1 MNSRVSP
8 AEWRWLALVSLLIM
22 AVSSLP
28 VIVGFAAQTPE
39 MIFNGTVIDRQDFAV
54 HLASMQQG
62 LQGEWEYRLVF
73 TTEASSAKPVK
84 MAYIALG
91 HIAGWLHLDLVL
103 TYHIARWILGFG
115 VLAMIYRLMSIA
127 FEPIVL
133 RRISFLL
140 AATASGLGWLML
152 AIDWLPDSQIWPAD
166 FWLVDI
172 YIFFSLATF
181 PHFAAVALLILT
193 MAVSY
198 LNFIETGKVGCWMLA
213 AIAGVLII
221 PIQPFSVA
229 IGDLIAGGAVIASW
243 RKQGKIRSIDLLALA
258 GLVAAQAPL
267 LWLNASAFTTDPV
280 WQGFTAQNITLS
292 PPPVYYLL
300 GIGILGPL
308 AAWGGYI
315 AWRRR
320 NLVGITALCW
330 TIGALLFCYAPLR
343 FQRRFSAN
351 LTIPL
356 GLLAAMALGLGFLPW
371 LSKHQQWKRRGS
383 LIMLLVVVAAS
394 PSSLYLSAGN
404 ALYASGQPASIF
416 DPASLVR
423 VVDWLG
429 ENAGPD
435 DALLATARSG
445 LLVPPRIGLRT
456 YVGHPIETLDYE
468 QKNER
473 VMAFFQVEGMTMVDR
488 IGFLA
493 ECGCNWV
500 LFGPYEGV
508 GGEIF
513 DPNSLSIL
521 QLEYQEQDVRLYRII
536 RNAGEL
542 WRQLRLST
550 QYVEPLRIKEKEL

>member
-22 AVSSLP
+22 AISSLP
-28 VIVGFAAQTPE
+28 VIAGFTAQTPE
-39 MIFNGTVIDRQDFAV
+39 MIFNGTVMDRQDFAV

-62 LQGEWEYRLVF
+62 LQGEWEYRLLF
-73 TTEASSAKPVK
+73 TTEPSNAKPVK
-84 MAYIALG
+84 LAYITLG
-91 HIAGWLHLDLVL
+91 HIARWLHLDLVL
-103 TYHIARWILGFG
+103 TYHIGRWILGLG
-115 VLAMIYRLMSIA
+115 VLAMIYRLMSMA

-133 RRISFLL
+133 RRVGFLL
-140 AATASGLGWLML
+140 ATTASGLGWLML
-152 AIDWLPDSQIWPAD
+152 AIDWLPDPQIWPVD

-172 YIFFSLATF
+172 YVFFSLATF
-181 PHFAAVALLILT
+181 PHFAAVALLILA
-193 MAVSY
+193 MAISY

-221 PIQPFSVA
+221 PVQPFSVA

-243 RKQGKIRSIDLLALA
+243 RKRGTIRLIDLLALA
-258 GLVAAQAPL
+258 GLVTAQAPL
-267 LWLNASAFTTDPV
+267 LWLNARAFTSEPV
-280 WQGFTAQNITLS
+280 WQGFAAQNITLS
-292 PPPVYYLL
+292 PPLVYYLL

-315 AWRRR
+315 AWQRR
-320 NLVGITALCW
+320 NLVGVTALCW
-330 TIGALLFCYAPLR
+330 TIGALLLCYAPLR
-343 FQRRFSAN
+343 FQRRFSAD

-371 LSKHQQWKRRGS
+371 LSKHQQWKRWGS

-404 ALYASGQPASIF
+404 ALYASGQPAPIF
-416 DPASLVR
+416 DPAPLVR

-435 DALLATARSG
+435 DALLASARSG

-456 YVGHPIETLDYE
+456 FVGHTIETLDYD

-473 VMAFFQVEGMTMVDR
+473 VNTFFQVEGMTMVDR
-488 IGFLA
+488 IEFLA

-500 LFGPYEGV
+500 LFGPYERAE
-508 GGEIF
+508 GEVF
-513 DPNSLSIL
+513 DPSSLSIL
-521 QLEYQEQDVRLYRII
+521 QLEYQEQDVQLYRII
-536 RNAGEL
+536 HNVGE
-542 WRQLRLST
+542 
-550 QYVEPLRIKEKEL
+550 V

>member
-1 MNSRVSP
+1 MNSRISP

-22 AVSSLP
+22 AISSMP
-28 VIVGFAAQTPE
+28 VIAGFAAQTPE
-39 MIFNGTVIDRQDFAV
+39 VIFNGAVMDRQDFAV

-62 LQGEWEYRLVF
+62 LQGEWEYRLLF
-73 TTEASSAKPVK
+73 TTEPSTAKPVK
-84 MAYIALG
+84 LAYITLG
-91 HIAGWLHLDLVL
+91 HIARWLHLDLVL
-103 TYHIARWILGFG
+103 TYHIGRWIFGLG
-115 VLAMIYRLMSIA
+115 VLAMIYQLMA
-127 FEPIVL
+127 MTFKPLML
-133 RRISFLL
+133 RRIGFLL

-152 AIDWLPDSQIWPAD
+152 VIDWLPDQQIWPVD
-166 FWLVDI
+166 FWLVDM

-193 MAVSY
+193 MAISY
-198 LNFIETGKVGCWMLA
+198 LNFTETGKAGYWMLA

-243 RKQGKIRSIDLLALA
+243 RKQGKVRLIDLLALA

-267 LWLNASAFTTDPV
+267 LWLNARAFTSDPV
-280 WQGFTAQNITLS
+280 WQGFAAQNITLS
-292 PPPVYYLL
+292 PPLVYYLL

-320 NLVGITALCW
+320 NLVGVTALCW
-330 TIGALLFCYAPLR
+330 TIGALLLCYAPLR
-343 FQRRFSAN
+343 LQRRFSAN

-371 LSKHQQWKRRGS
+371 LSKHQQWKRWGS
-383 LIMLLVVVAAS
+383 LIMLLVVVVAS

-404 ALYASGQPASIF
+404 ALYAGGQPAPIF

-423 VVDWLG
+423 MLDWLG

-435 DALLATARSG
+435 DALLASARSG

-456 YVGHPIETLDYE
+456 FIGHPIETLDYE

-473 VMAFFQVEGMTMVDR
+473 VKAFFQVEGMTMVER
-488 IGFLA
+488 IEFLT
-493 ECGCNWV
+493 ECDCNWV
-500 LFGPYEGV
+500 LFGPYEG
-508 GGEIF
+508 GEGEVF
-513 DPNSLSIL
+513 DPSSLSIL
-521 QLEYQEQDVRLYRII
+521 QLEHQEQDVRLYRII
-536 RNAGEL
+536 QDVGEV
-542 WRQLRLST
+542 WRQLHLSM
-550 QYVEPLRIKEKEL
+550 QYAEPLRVKEKEL

>member
-1 MNSRVSP
+1 M
-8 AEWRWLALVSLLIM
+8 
-22 AVSSLP
+22 
-28 VIVGFAAQTPE
+28 
-39 MIFNGTVIDRQDFAV
+39 
-54 HLASMQQG
+54 
-62 LQGEWEYRLVF
+62 
-73 TTEASSAKPVK
+73 
-84 MAYIALG
+84 
-91 HIAGWLHLDLVL
+91 
-103 TYHIARWILGFG
+103 
-115 VLAMIYRLMSIA
+115 A

-133 RRISFLL
+133 RRVGFLL

-152 AIDWLPDSQIWPAD
+152 VFDWLPDPQIWPVD

-172 YIFFSLATF
+172 YVFFSLATF
-181 PHFAAVALLILT
+181 PHFAAVALLILA
-193 MAVSY
+193 MAISY
-198 LNFIETGKVGCWMLA
+198 LNFIETGKVGYWMLA

-229 IGDLIAGGAVIASW
+229 IGDLVAGGAVVASW
-243 RKQGKIRSIDLLALA
+243 RKQGAIRLIDLLALA

-267 LWLNASAFTTDPV
+267 LWLNARAFTTDTT
-280 WQGFTAQNITLS
+280 WQDFAAQHIMLS
-292 PPPVYYLL
+292 PSPIYYLL

-320 NLVGITALCW
+320 NLAGVTALCW
-330 TIGALLFCYAPLR
+330 TIGALILCYAPLR
-343 FQRRFSAN
+343 LQRRFSAD

-356 GLLAAMALGLGFLPW
+356 SLLAAMALGLGFLPW
-371 LSKHQQWKRRGS
+371 LFKHQQWKRRGS
-383 LIMLLVVVAAS
+383 LLMLMVVVVAS

-404 ALYASGQPASIF
+404 ALYASGQPAPIF

-435 DALLATARSG
+435 DALLASARSG

-456 YVGHPIETLDYE
+456 FVGHPIETLDYE

-473 VMAFFQVEGMTMVDR
+473 VKAFFQAEGMTMIER
-488 IGFLA
+488 TEFLA

-500 LFGPYEGV
+500 LFGPYEGSE
-508 GGEIF
+508 GEVF
-513 DPNSLSIL
+513 DPSSLSIL

-536 RNAGEL
+536 QNVGEV
-542 WRQLRLST
+542 WRQLHLSM
-550 QYVEPLRIKEKEL
+550 QYFRPLRIREKKL